1 MAANTTAEQIQLREF
16 ENVTCIEGGEAHP
29 ITPYTVPA
37 PPLHPP
43 PPCCVVGWRL
53 VDFWLV
59 CRLLVGRSA
68 WKVGL
73 ESVCFLVGNSVWKV
87 GLESRLGW
95 KLGPHA
101 RCSRFS
107 CAFSRKELLVTATAC
122 FSLLIARTGT
132 GHAWCRSVRFT
143 HSRVMMPLGRQQYAV
158 QSNK

>member
-1 MAANTTAEQIQLREF
+1 MHGLSNENLRQMAADTTAEQIQLREF

-68 WKVGL
+68 WKVGV
-73 ESVCFLVGNSVWKV
+73 ESVCFFGWKF
-87 GLESRLGW
+87 GLEGWLGKSTW
-95 KLGPHA
+95 LEA
-101 RCSRFS
+101 RPACSLF
-107 CAFSRKELLVTATAC
+107 AIQL
-122 FSLLIARTGT
+122 
-132 GHAWCRSVRFT
+132 
-143 HSRVMMPLGRQQYAV
+143 RV
-158 QSNK
+158 

>member
-1 MAANTTAEQIQLREF
+1 MHGLSNENLRQMAANTTAEQIQLREF

-68 WKVGL
+68 WKVGV
-73 ESVCFLVGNSVWKV
+73 ESVCFFWLEIRSGRLAWKV
-87 GLESRLGW
+87 DLAGSSARMLVVRDSVARLVARNYLSRLQ
-95 KLGPHA
+95 P
-101 RCSRFS
+101 
-107 CAFSRKELLVTATAC
+107 AFPC
-122 FSLLIARTGT
+122 
-132 GHAWCRSVRFT
+132 
-143 HSRVMMPLGRQQYAV
+143 
-158 QSNK
+158 